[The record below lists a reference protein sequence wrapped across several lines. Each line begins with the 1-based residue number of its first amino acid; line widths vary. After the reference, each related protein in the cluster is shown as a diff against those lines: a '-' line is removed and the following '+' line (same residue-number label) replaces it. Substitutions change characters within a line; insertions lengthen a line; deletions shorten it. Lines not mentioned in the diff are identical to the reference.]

1 MFTQQRGQLQKA
13 NARCQKP
20 LCLREIFVAS
30 CQRLAFK
37 ASDQE
42 QKGKAMKGR
51 DQIKVQKD
59 VLAASYTP
67 PSALLIFNEQQLG
80 QNSS

>member
-1 MFTQQRGQLQKA
+1 
-13 NARCQKP
+13 
-20 LCLREIFVAS
+20 
-30 CQRLAFK
+30 
-37 ASDQE
+37 
-42 QKGKAMKGR
+42 MKGR